1 MVKVVAI
8 RNASPIFT
16 LKSLMKTLTPPTPQD
31 VLDFWLGDGLERGWC
46 SDKRDDLW
54 YGGGSELDSQIR
66 VRFGA
71 LVERAIDG
79 GLVEWEERIDTRLAL
94 VLLLDQFTRNVYR
107 GQARAFAG
115 DARAQRLSLQ
125 AHANGMDAELATVGL
140 VFLNMP
146 LVHAEDLAL
155 QTEAVL
161 RFQRLL
167 DTSPPELQDTLAR
180 NLEFAKL
187 HHDIVAK
194 FGRFPHRNAALG
206 RTSTPAEE
214 AFLKD
219 GPRFGQ

>member
-1 MVKVVAI
+1 
-8 RNASPIFT
+8 
-16 LKSLMKTLTPPTPQD
+16 MKTPTPPTAQD

-54 YGGGSELDSQIR
+54 FGGGTELDGQIR
-66 VRFGA
+66 ARFGA
-71 LVERAIDG
+71 LVKRAVEGD
-79 GLVEWEERIDTRLAL
+79 LVEWEARIDTRLAL

-107 GQARAFAG
+107 GQAHAFAG
-115 DARAQRLSLQ
+115 DARAQRLSWH
-125 AHANGMDAELATVGL
+125 AHASGLDAELATVGL

-167 DTSPPELQDTLAR
+167 DTSPPELHDTLAR

-187 HHDIVAK
+187 HRDIVSK

-206 RTSTPAEE
+206 RTSTPDEE

>member
-16 LKSLMKTLTPPTPQD
+16 LKPPMKTLTPPTAQD

-46 SDKRDDLW
+46 SDKRDGLW
-54 YGGGSELDSQIR
+54 YGGGTELDGQIR

-79 GLVEWEERIDTRLAL
+79 DLTEWEAHIETRLAL

-125 AHANGMDAELATVGL
+125 AHASGLDAELATVGL

-155 QTEAVL
+155 QVEAVL

-180 NLEFAKL
+180 NLEFAQM
-187 HHDIVAK
+187 HRDIVAK

-206 RTSTPAEE
+206 RTSTPAEQD
-214 AFLKD
+214 FLKD

>member
-1 MVKVVAI
+1 
-8 RNASPIFT
+8 
-16 LKSLMKTLTPPTPQD
+16 MKTLTPPTAQD

-46 SDKRDDLW
+46 SDKREDLW
-54 YGGGSELDSQIR
+54 FGGDTALDEQIR
-66 VRFGA
+66 ERFGA
-71 LVERAIDG
+71 LVKRAIEG
-79 GLVEWEERIDTRLAL
+79 GLVEWEDRIETRLAL

-107 GQARAFAG
+107 GQAHAFAG
-115 DARAQRLSLQ
+115 DARAQQLSLQ

-140 VFLNMP
+140 VFLTMP

-155 QTEAVL
+155 QAEAVL
-161 RFQRLL
+161 RTQRLL
-167 DTSPPELQDTLAR
+167 DTSPPELHDTLAR

-187 HHDIVAK
+187 HRDIVAK